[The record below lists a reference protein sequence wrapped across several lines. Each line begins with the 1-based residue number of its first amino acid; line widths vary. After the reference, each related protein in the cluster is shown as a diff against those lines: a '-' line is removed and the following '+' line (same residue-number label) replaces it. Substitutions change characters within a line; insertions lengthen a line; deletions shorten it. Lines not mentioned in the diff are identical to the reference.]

1 MTTLPP
7 LSPVARN
14 SPSWLNSTV
23 EMMSATNMDEFE
35 RDSVCVCEDV
45 MHIHMCKKKVCK
57 MYYKNFY
64 RVNFY
69 QSLQVAKLEIS

>member
-23 EMMSATNMDEFE
+23 EMMSAACMNEYEDE
-35 RDSVCVCEDV
+35 SVRACEDV
-45 MHIHMCKKKVCK
+45 IYICKIKCIQNEV
-57 MYYKNFY
+57 
-64 RVNFY
+64 
-69 QSLQVAKLEIS
+69 

>member
-45 MHIHMCKKKVCK
+45 MHIHMCKKK
-57 MYYKNFY
+57 
-64 RVNFY
+64 R
-69 QSLQVAKLEIS
+69 AKCTIKTFIG

>member
-23 EMMSATNMDEFE
+23 EMMSATTNTDKFE
-35 RDSVCVCEDV
+35 SDSACVCEDV
-45 MHIHMCKKKVCK
+45 MYIHIAKKMC
-57 MYYKNFY
+57 
-64 RVNFY
+64 
-69 QSLQVAKLEIS
+69 AKCTIKSFTR

>member
-23 EMMSATNMDEFE
+23 EMMSAACMNEYEDE
-35 RDSVCVCEDV
+35 SVRACEDV
-45 MHIHMCKKKVCK
+45 IYICKIKCIQ
-57 MYYKNFY
+57 N
-64 RVNFY
+64 
-69 QSLQVAKLEIS
+69 EI

>member
-23 EMMSATNMDEFE
+23 EMMSATTNTDKFE
-35 RDSVCVCEDV
+35 SDSACVCEDV
-45 MHIHMCKKKVCK
+45 MYIHMCKKNVRK
-57 MYYKNFY
+57 MYYKIFY
-64 RVNFY
+64 KVITSSGKTFKN
-69 QSLQVAKLEIS
+69 Q

>member
-23 EMMSATNMDEFE
+23 EMMSATNMDDEFE
-35 RDSVCVCEDV
+35 SDSVCVCEDV
-45 MHIHMCKKKVCK
+45 MH
-57 MYYKNFY
+57 N
-64 RVNFY
+64 
-69 QSLQVAKLEIS
+69 

>member
-23 EMMSATNMDEFE
+23 EMMSATTNTDEFE
-35 RDSVCVCEDV
+35 SDSVCVCEDV
-45 MHIHMCKKKVCK
+45 MYIHMCKKNVR
-57 MYYKNFY
+57 N
-64 RVNFY
+64 VLL
-69 QSLQVAKLEIS
+69 QSLQVAKLLRISEIF